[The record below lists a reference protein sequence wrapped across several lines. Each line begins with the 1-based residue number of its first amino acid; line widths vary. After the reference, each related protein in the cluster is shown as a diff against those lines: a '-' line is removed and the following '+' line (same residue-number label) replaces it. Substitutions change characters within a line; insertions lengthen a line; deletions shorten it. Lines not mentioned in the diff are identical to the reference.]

1 MSIESLCTGAFL
13 VGADLGQRSIGD
25 EPGPST
31 PCLIF
36 CPRPAHKPAPLSL
49 PSLPQSKRYFAC
61 TRTESPGAN
70 GGSDHCRET
79 RTDQSPQK
87 RAGAAEPEQYLFRQL
102 NSTIR
107 VAAILDQEVD
117 PLVLQRVAYP
127 ENLASHLFALIR
139 DRPEF
144 ATQTSELRMIDS
156 SGHVVDAN
164 VTWVRTIVPGPMPQ
178 CGYFVQSGPRAET
191 MVRMPLDGPLL
202 PADWTAEIS
211 YLANSEGAMHL
222 SLNEGPE
229 TKVTVAPGAEPRLR
243 PVARCGRHH
252 HRATDHRRPVG
263 VPGGRA
269 GGVPRTALAGARLSG
284 RKVHDTCS
292 ATVGSKPYRSAAV
305 SPSNLQPKA
314 GAARPANA
322 SSLYRFRE
330 WASRPTTAV

>member
-107 VAAILDQEVD
+107 VAAID
-117 PLVLQRVAYP
+117 PNHGSRHIAGCLRREQKQRASQFRWLRSSAHGYCITPFLTFWTLQ
-127 ENLASHLFALIR
+127 
-139 DRPEF
+139 
-144 ATQTSELRMIDS
+144 
-156 SGHVVDAN
+156 
-164 VTWVRTIVPGPMPQ
+164 
-178 CGYFVQSGPRAET
+178 
-191 MVRMPLDGPLL
+191 
-202 PADWTAEIS
+202 
-211 YLANSEGAMHL
+211 
-222 SLNEGPE
+222 
-229 TKVTVAPGAEPRLR
+229 
-243 PVARCGRHH
+243 
-252 HRATDHRRPVG
+252 
-263 VPGGRA
+263 
-269 GGVPRTALAGARLSG
+269 
-284 RKVHDTCS
+284 
-292 ATVGSKPYRSAAV
+292 
-305 SPSNLQPKA
+305 
-314 GAARPANA
+314 NA
-322 SSLYRFRE
+322 SYHIGSH
-330 WASRPTTAV
+330 PTRRQAVNLDIVFNQLHC